1 MEGLHP
7 VNRGRRSIPNP
18 KIGFEHPPGLASK
31 RRMRSSAHIR
41 VLPVVRALEDA
52 WSTMQKGGV
61 GRRAT
66 SSYFGTVG
74 DPIGRCRSSDR
85 YRAGN
90 TQSVRCK
97 TYGTSAH
104 TSRQARPQTAH
115 SNSRRQNVVE
125 TKKSKPNVFIVPSQV
140 VGEVGLACSVPTIE
154 RLTKAGAIPSVKL
167 GRLRRYRRADLLAL
181 QNEKGG
187 GDHDK

>member
-31 RRMRSSAHIR
+31 RRTRSSAHIR

-104 TSRQARPQTAH
+104 SSGQARPQTAN

-125 TKKSKPNVFIVPSQV
+125 TKKPKPNVFIVPSQV
-140 VGEVGLACSVPTIE
+140 VGEVGLDPGLNSLAKSPVLTFNYIKSSRPS
-154 RLTKAGAIPSVKL
+154 RLMDGFLFCPP
-167 GRLRRYRRADLLAL
+167 
-181 QNEKGG
+181 
-187 GDHDK
+187 